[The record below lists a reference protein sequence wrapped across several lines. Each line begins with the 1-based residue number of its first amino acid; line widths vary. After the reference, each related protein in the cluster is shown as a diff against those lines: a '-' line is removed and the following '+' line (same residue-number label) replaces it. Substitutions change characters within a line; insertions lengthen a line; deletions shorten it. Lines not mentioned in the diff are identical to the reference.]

1 MATLGSRI
9 KEARINKGLK
19 QDELAIMIGEKP
31 KGVLSNWEND
41 KNKPNAEQI
50 IRLCHVLEVNPSYL
64 LDFHE
69 KTNVSLSLS
78 EMRLVDLYRSLDDS
92 GQEHIMNVM
101 VHEVDRI
108 LEIEKANTY
117 ETVAAHKNANPDAG
131 DGDTPEDDMKQL
143 EENK

>member
-78 EMRLVDLYRSLDDS
+78 EMRLVDLYRSLDDTRNRKS
-92 GQEHIMNVM
+92 EYIRNRCRSQKRESRCRRWRH
-101 VHEVDRI
+101 
-108 LEIEKANTY
+108 A
-117 ETVAAHKNANPDAG
+117 
-131 DGDTPEDDMKQL
+131 
-143 EENK
+143 